1 MSLNERLIPIV
12 EDGASYGAAPS
23 LQKAKTDKKSVLT
36 TGRVLAA
43 VAGVAGV
50 AGVAALSSNSAL
62 YPGGLLGKSKDFEHV
77 LHRQSKAFKG
87 LAASRQE
94 GIRMM
99 AELTVRPIVNPG
111 QPAHLGA
118 SEYEKCVDF
127 NSKPAV
133 YSKTDAGEVR
143 LDLIYQNTREVAT
156 PVTAYADSERA
167 VNAITCKEAP
177 KSTFQEI
184 GACTADKSFCDSNC
198 YMPVPGN
205 CAAGAKEFGSC
216 TPTVTSVCGSISDTS
231 AGCQKVSSEV
241 VTKEGQYNNMQPGV
255 APCDAA
261 PKADAVAAQG
271 KYKEAYNEWVN
282 AVNDA
287 TEVCTVGHALWVHNS
302 GMYEKHYDE
311 LIEVTADLQA
321 MCDQS
326 SGENAFDFDKALAEA
341 KKDNIP
347 TVRRKLVWWQQLCE
361 PTIES
366 LKVLTASL
374 EIVSPQLQ
382 CFAETCVA
390 KRAAEVAAFTKLGS
404 SYTAYKGAY
413 DSYDAKATA
422 YNTAVDDK
430 IAQKEAV
437 IAAYTAFHPTKNE
450 AALTYNKDVAAF
462 TRFDTGAD
470 KGHCGLSDCQIKA
483 VCSTQITS
491 KFDRFIKSDTC
502 SAVPMSADKIC
513 SDGPVVEPVVDKGP
527 ECSGRTVTVKRMD
540 RAGLDGHG
548 WGMNLQFMCGDSKVS
563 IGNSRGS
570 QTQSTVVNTPM
581 HKGDCVARIDKSNW
595 LGGYTYPDFFDVTVT
610 DCPGPAPVPVP
621 EPVPAP
627 APAPAGPLTA
637 CYGEDAA
644 PPFGY
649 VHKAE
654 NLDFGIDRSSEA
666 AIGFT
671 SGYEKYQAL
680 SCDAPPVHKFEDCEW
695 CKTHSC
701 DASCPQVMPGKC
713 ADPASFGVCEPTVKG
728 ICDTLQQSHDG
739 CTSGSKAVVEK
750 SNEYLSVD
758 VQNAPCAAPIMEDTF
773 ASLKKYKLAYND
785 WAMAFNNASQVCKVG
800 ANIREYNGISFMSMH
815 KSLEDVER
823 VANDA
828 CAEDDFDAEAARP
841 KNAELGASVRN
852 ADVCSKLKDLTA
864 SMIADADTS
873 SAQIQCFAAACI
885 DLKAAEQVKLDALV
899 AAHAEY
905 EAKYLAYS
913 AAITAYNQKVSDKNT
928 LKAAVME
935 SYEIFNPIKTTTVA
949 KFDKDNVIYQKF
961 ESGAAKGSCGLSDCE
976 MESVCG
982 YAIAAD
988 ADYYVEEKRG
998 KCVQKNKDLVE
1009 HCHK

>member
-50 AGVAALSSNSAL
+50 AGVAALSSNSVA

-87 LAASRQE
+87 LAAARQE

-99 AELTVRPIVNPG
+99 AELTVRPVVNPG

-177 KSTFQEI
+177 KNTFQEI
-184 GACTADKSFCDSNC
+184 GACTEDKSFCDSNC

-311 LIEVTADLQA
+311 LVEVTADLQA
-321 MCDQS
+321 MCDES

-341 KKDNIP
+341 KKDNVP

-390 KRAAEVAAFTKLGS
+390 KRAAEVAAFTKLGQ

-437 IAAYTAFHPTKNE
+437 IAAYTAFHPTKDE

-513 SDGPVVEPVVDKGP
+513 SDGPVVEPVPVVDKGP

-540 RAGLDGHG
+540 PAGRDGHG
-548 WGMNLQFMCGDSKVS
+548 WGMNLQFMCGDSRVN

-581 HKGDCVARIDKSNW
+581 HKGDCAARINKSNW
-595 LGGYTYPDFFDVTVT
+595 LGGYGYQDYFDVTVGECPPPPSPPATVPVEPTCSRAVTARRLDANHGWGMNLRIKCGT
-610 DCPGPAPVPVP
+610 DTVTIGNSDRQTKTVYSNAGIKGCPSNVDKNSWVGGDRYGDRFDITMGPCQSEPAVQCRRTVTATRLDANHGWGMNLRFRCGGQVVSIGSSHSRSRSTTTSFTMSDGQCPGEVNRGNW
-621 EPVPAP
+621 E
-627 APAPAGPLTA
+627 GHDR
-637 CYGEDAA
+637 YG
-644 PPFGY
+644 
-649 VHKAE
+649 
-654 NLDFGIDRSSEA
+654 DRF
-666 AIGFT
+666 AI
-671 SGYEKYQAL
+671 
-680 SCDAPPVHKFEDCEW
+680 
-695 CKTHSC
+695 
-701 DASCPQVMPGKC
+701 
-713 ADPASFGVCEPTVKG
+713 
-728 ICDTLQQSHDG
+728 
-739 CTSGSKAVVEK
+739 
-750 SNEYLSVD
+750 
-758 VQNAPCAAPIMEDTF
+758 
-773 ASLKKYKLAYND
+773 
-785 WAMAFNNASQVCKVG
+785 
-800 ANIREYNGISFMSMH
+800 
-815 KSLEDVER
+815 
-823 VANDA
+823 
-828 CAEDDFDAEAARP
+828 
-841 KNAELGASVRN
+841 
-852 ADVCSKLKDLTA
+852 
-864 SMIADADTS
+864 
-873 SAQIQCFAAACI
+873 
-885 DLKAAEQVKLDALV
+885 
-899 AAHAEY
+899 
-905 EAKYLAYS
+905 
-913 AAITAYNQKVSDKNT
+913 KVSGC
-928 LKAAVME
+928 
-935 SYEIFNPIKTTTVA
+935 I
-949 KFDKDNVIYQKF
+949 
-961 ESGAAKGSCGLSDCE
+961 GAALG
-976 MESVCG
+976 
-982 YAIAAD
+982 D
-988 ADYYVEEKRG
+988 A
-998 KCVQKNKDLVE
+998 QKYDHEDKLIQ
-1009 HCHK
+1009 

>member
-311 LIEVTADLQA
+311 LVEVTADLQA

-341 KKDNIP
+341 KKD
-347 TVRRKLVWWQQLCE
+347 L
-361 PTIES
+361 ES
-366 LKVLTASL
+366 
-374 EIVSPQLQ
+374 
-382 CFAETCVA
+382 
-390 KRAAEVAAFTKLGS
+390 
-404 SYTAYKGAY
+404 
-413 DSYDAKATA
+413 
-422 YNTAVDDK
+422 DD
-430 IAQKEAV
+430 
-437 IAAYTAFHPTKNE
+437 P
-450 AALTYNKDVAAF
+450 
-462 TRFDTGAD
+462 
-470 KGHCGLSDCQIKA
+470 
-483 VCSTQITS
+483 
-491 KFDRFIKSDTC
+491 
-502 SAVPMSADKIC
+502 
-513 SDGPVVEPVVDKGP
+513 
-527 ECSGRTVTVKRMD
+527 
-540 RAGLDGHG
+540 
-548 WGMNLQFMCGDSKVS
+548 
-563 IGNSRGS
+563 
-570 QTQSTVVNTPM
+570 
-581 HKGDCVARIDKSNW
+581 ARIDAALQRVQAEMHK
-595 LGGYTYPDFFDVTVT
+595 LAETLYKAEPDAQA
-610 DCPGPAPVPVP
+610 GPAGDG
-621 EPVPAP
+621 
-627 APAPAGPLTA
+627 AGP
-637 CYGEDAA
+637 
-644 PPFGY
+644 
-649 VHKAE
+649 
-654 NLDFGIDRSSEA
+654 
-666 AIGFT
+666 
-671 SGYEKYQAL
+671 
-680 SCDAPPVHKFEDCEW
+680 
-695 CKTHSC
+695 
-701 DASCPQVMPGKC
+701 
-713 ADPASFGVCEPTVKG
+713 
-728 ICDTLQQSHDG
+728 
-739 CTSGSKAVVEK
+739 
-750 SNEYLSVD
+750 
-758 VQNAPCAAPIMEDTF
+758 
-773 ASLKKYKLAYND
+773 
-785 WAMAFNNASQVCKVG
+785 
-800 ANIREYNGISFMSMH
+800 
-815 KSLEDVER
+815 
-823 VANDA
+823 
-828 CAEDDFDAEAARP
+828 
-841 KNAELGASVRN
+841 
-852 ADVCSKLKDLTA
+852 
-864 SMIADADTS
+864 
-873 SAQIQCFAAACI
+873 AQ
-885 DLKAAEQVKLDALV
+885 
-899 AAHAEY
+899 
-905 EAKYLAYS
+905 
-913 AAITAYNQKVSDKNT
+913 
-928 LKAAVME
+928 
-935 SYEIFNPIKTTTVA
+935 
-949 KFDKDNVIYQKF
+949 
-961 ESGAAKGSCGLSDCE
+961 GAADDD
-976 MESVCG
+976 V
-982 YAIAAD
+982 ID
-988 ADYYVEEKRG
+988 ADYTEEKPDDAQG
-998 KCVQKNKDLVE
+998 KE
-1009 HCHK
+1009 S

>member
-50 AGVAALSSNSAL
+50 AGVAALSSNSVA

-87 LAASRQE
+87 LAAARQE

-177 KSTFQEI
+177 KNTFQEI
-184 GACTADKSFCDSNC
+184 GACTEDKSFCDSNC

-311 LIEVTADLQA
+311 LVEVTADLQA
-321 MCDQS
+321 MCDES

-341 KKDNIP
+341 KKDNVP

-390 KRAAEVAAFTKLGS
+390 KRAAEVAAFTKLGQS
-404 SYTAYKGAY
+404 HTAYKGAY

-430 IAQKEAV
+430 NAQKEAV
-437 IAAYTAFHPTKNE
+437 IAAYTAFHPTKDE

-513 SDGPVVEPVVDKGP
+513 SDGPVVEPVPVVDKGP

-540 RAGLDGHG
+540 PAGRDGHG
-548 WGMNLQFMCGDSKVS
+548 WGMNLQFMCGDSRVN

-581 HKGDCVARIDKSNW
+581 HKGDCAARINKSNW
-595 LGGYTYPDFFDVTVT
+595 LGGYGYQDYFDVTVGE
-610 DCPGPAPVPVP
+610 CPPPPSPPAPVPV
-621 EPVPAP
+621 
-627 APAPAGPLTA
+627 
-637 CYGEDAA
+637 
-644 PPFGY
+644 
-649 VHKAE
+649 
-654 NLDFGIDRSSEA
+654 
-666 AIGFT
+666 
-671 SGYEKYQAL
+671 
-680 SCDAPPVHKFEDCEW
+680 
-695 CKTHSC
+695 
-701 DASCPQVMPGKC
+701 
-713 ADPASFGVCEPTVKG
+713 EPT
-728 ICDTLQQSHDG
+728 CSR
-739 CTSGSKAVVEK
+739 AV
-750 SNEYLSVD
+750 
-758 VQNAPCAAPIMEDTF
+758 T
-773 ASLKKYKLAYND
+773 
-785 WAMAFNNASQVCKVG
+785 
-800 ANIREYNGISFMSMH
+800 
-815 KSLEDVER
+815 
-823 VANDA
+823 
-828 CAEDDFDAEAARP
+828 AR
-841 KNAELGASVRN
+841 R
-852 ADVCSKLKDLTA
+852 
-864 SMIADADTS
+864 
-873 SAQIQCFAAACI
+873 
-885 DLKAAEQVKLDALV
+885 LDANHGWGMNLRIKCGTDTV
-899 AAHAEY
+899 TIGNSDRQT
-905 EAKYLAYS
+905 KTVYS
-913 AAITAYNQKVSDKNT
+913 NAGIKGCPSNVDKNSWVGGDRYGDRFDITMGPCQSEPAVQCRRTVTATRLDANHGWGMNLRFRCGGQVVSIGNSHSRSRSTTTSFTMSDGQCPGEVNRGNWEGHDRYGDRFAIKVSGC
-928 LKAAVME
+928 
-935 SYEIFNPIKTTTVA
+935 I
-949 KFDKDNVIYQKF
+949 
-961 ESGAAKGSCGLSDCE
+961 GAALG
-976 MESVCG
+976 
-982 YAIAAD
+982 D
-988 ADYYVEEKRG
+988 A
-998 KCVQKNKDLVE
+998 QKYDHEDKLIQ
-1009 HCHK
+1009 

>member
-50 AGVAALSSNSAL
+50 AGVAALSSNSVA

-87 LAASRQE
+87 LAAARQE
-94 GIRMM
+94 GVRMM

-177 KSTFQEI
+177 KNTFQEI
-184 GACTADKSFCDSNC
+184 GACTEDKSFCDSNC

-311 LIEVTADLQA
+311 LVEVTADLQA
-321 MCDQS
+321 MCDES

-341 KKDNIP
+341 KKDNVP

-390 KRAAEVAAFTKLGS
+390 KRAAEVAAFTKLGQS
-404 SYTAYKGAY
+404 HTAYKGAY

-437 IAAYTAFHPTKNE
+437 IAAYTAFHPTKDE

-513 SDGPVVEPVVDKGP
+513 SDGPVVEPVPVVDKGP

-540 RAGLDGHG
+540 PAGRDGHG
-548 WGMNLQFMCGDSKVS
+548 WGMNLQFMCGDSRVN

-581 HKGDCVARIDKSNW
+581 HKGDCAARINKSNW
-595 LGGYTYPDFFDVTVT
+595 LGGYGYQDYFDVTVGE
-610 DCPGPAPVPVP
+610 CPPPPSPPAPVPV
-621 EPVPAP
+621 
-627 APAPAGPLTA
+627 
-637 CYGEDAA
+637 
-644 PPFGY
+644 
-649 VHKAE
+649 
-654 NLDFGIDRSSEA
+654 
-666 AIGFT
+666 
-671 SGYEKYQAL
+671 
-680 SCDAPPVHKFEDCEW
+680 
-695 CKTHSC
+695 
-701 DASCPQVMPGKC
+701 
-713 ADPASFGVCEPTVKG
+713 EPT
-728 ICDTLQQSHDG
+728 CSR
-739 CTSGSKAVVEK
+739 AV
-750 SNEYLSVD
+750 
-758 VQNAPCAAPIMEDTF
+758 T
-773 ASLKKYKLAYND
+773 
-785 WAMAFNNASQVCKVG
+785 
-800 ANIREYNGISFMSMH
+800 
-815 KSLEDVER
+815 
-823 VANDA
+823 
-828 CAEDDFDAEAARP
+828 AR
-841 KNAELGASVRN
+841 R
-852 ADVCSKLKDLTA
+852 
-864 SMIADADTS
+864 
-873 SAQIQCFAAACI
+873 
-885 DLKAAEQVKLDALV
+885 LDANHGWGMNLRIKCGTDTV
-899 AAHAEY
+899 TIGNSDRQT
-905 EAKYLAYS
+905 KTVYS
-913 AAITAYNQKVSDKNT
+913 NAGIKGCPSNVDKNSWVGGDRYGDRFDITMGPCQPEQAVQCRRTVTATRLDANHGWGMNLRFRCGGQVVSIGNSHSRSRSTTTSFTMSDGQCPGEVNRGNWEGHDRYGDRFAIKVSGC
-928 LKAAVME
+928 
-935 SYEIFNPIKTTTVA
+935 I
-949 KFDKDNVIYQKF
+949 
-961 ESGAAKGSCGLSDCE
+961 GAALG
-976 MESVCG
+976 
-982 YAIAAD
+982 D
-988 ADYYVEEKRG
+988 A
-998 KCVQKNKDLVE
+998 QKYDHEDKLIQ
-1009 HCHK
+1009 

>member
-50 AGVAALSSNSAL
+50 AGVAALSSNSVA

-87 LAASRQE
+87 LAAARQE

-99 AELTVRPIVNPG
+99 AELTVRPVVNPG

-177 KSTFQEI
+177 KNTFQEI
-184 GACTADKSFCDSNC
+184 GACTEDKSFCDSNC

-311 LIEVTADLQA
+311 LVEVTADLQA
-321 MCDQS
+321 MCDES

-341 KKDNIP
+341 KKDNVP

-390 KRAAEVAAFTKLGS
+390 KRAAEVAAFTKLGQ

-437 IAAYTAFHPTKNE
+437 IAAYTAFHPTKDE

-513 SDGPVVEPVVDKGP
+513 SDGPVVEPVPVVDKGP

-540 RAGLDGHG
+540 PAGRDGHG
-548 WGMNLQFMCGDSKVS
+548 WGMNLQFMCGDSRVN

-581 HKGDCVARIDKSNW
+581 HKGDCPARINKSNW
-595 LGGYTYPDFFDVTVT
+595 LGGYGYQDYFDVTVGE
-610 DCPGPAPVPVP
+610 CPPPPSPPAPVPV
-621 EPVPAP
+621 
-627 APAPAGPLTA
+627 
-637 CYGEDAA
+637 
-644 PPFGY
+644 
-649 VHKAE
+649 
-654 NLDFGIDRSSEA
+654 
-666 AIGFT
+666 
-671 SGYEKYQAL
+671 
-680 SCDAPPVHKFEDCEW
+680 
-695 CKTHSC
+695 
-701 DASCPQVMPGKC
+701 
-713 ADPASFGVCEPTVKG
+713 EPT
-728 ICDTLQQSHDG
+728 CSR
-739 CTSGSKAVVEK
+739 AV
-750 SNEYLSVD
+750 
-758 VQNAPCAAPIMEDTF
+758 T
-773 ASLKKYKLAYND
+773 
-785 WAMAFNNASQVCKVG
+785 
-800 ANIREYNGISFMSMH
+800 
-815 KSLEDVER
+815 
-823 VANDA
+823 
-828 CAEDDFDAEAARP
+828 AR
-841 KNAELGASVRN
+841 R
-852 ADVCSKLKDLTA
+852 
-864 SMIADADTS
+864 
-873 SAQIQCFAAACI
+873 
-885 DLKAAEQVKLDALV
+885 LDANHGWGMNLRIKCGTDTV
-899 AAHAEY
+899 TIGNSDRQT
-905 EAKYLAYS
+905 KTVYS
-913 AAITAYNQKVSDKNT
+913 NAGIKGCPSNVDKNSWVGGDRYGDRFDITMGPCQSEPAVQCRRTVTATRLDANHGWGMNLRFRCGGQVVSIGNSHSRSRSTTTSFTMSDGQCPGEVNRGNWEGHDRYGDRFAIKVSGC
-928 LKAAVME
+928 
-935 SYEIFNPIKTTTVA
+935 I
-949 KFDKDNVIYQKF
+949 
-961 ESGAAKGSCGLSDCE
+961 GAALG
-976 MESVCG
+976 
-982 YAIAAD
+982 D
-988 ADYYVEEKRG
+988 A
-998 KCVQKNKDLVE
+998 QKYDHEDKLIQ
-1009 HCHK
+1009 